1 LGGSIPI
8 SPTTLFDEV
17 PALGAFFISG
27 DPKNS
32 WETSHDSVCGDWQN
46 SPQMMLPDRAAK
58 RDLSTLVSKTLL
70 FPSNKTFLVPP
81 REAAPLIL

>member
-1 LGGSIPI
+1 MGGSIPI

-46 SPQMMLPDRAAK
+46 SPEMMLPTRAAK
-58 RDLSTLVSKTLL
+58 RDLSTICLRWYPKRFNSRRTTR
-70 FPSNKTFLVPP
+70 F
-81 REAAPLIL
+81 